1 MTWNPTV
8 PGSGVDDG
16 GHLLRVDRADGVAT
30 VTIDRPGKANA
41 LNLAVFRE
49 LNALVSAVVSDDTVR
64 AVVVTGAGNRAFSAG
79 ADVTELDGIDALT
92 ARAQMR
98 RGQLV
103 FDRLERLPVVVIA
116 AVNGFALGGGLEL
129 AMAADVR
136 IAVPGAKLGQPE
148 ITLGN
153 LPGWGGTQRLPRLVG
168 RGRAAEMILTADLIT
183 AQRAQELG
191 LVNQLSDDVVA
202 AATEL
207 AGRIAAR
214 NPVAVRGAKR
224 AIQTGLDD
232 GVVAGL
238 VVEADEV
245 ARCCETG
252 VQRAAVHAF
261 LHRKK

>member
-1 MTWNPTV
+1 MTTEEPV
-8 PGSGVDDG
+8 
-16 GHLLRVDRADGVAT
+16 LLVSRHDAIVIAT
-30 VTIDRPGKANA
+30 LNRPAKGNA
-41 LNLAVFRE
+41 LNRALIDALDELAVEIETTWPDADGPR
-49 LNALVSAVVSDDTVR
+49 ALI
-64 AVVVTGAGNRAFSAG
+64 VTGAGAKAFSAG
-79 ADVTELDGIDALT
+79 ADVTELDGIDAPA

-98 RGQLV
+98 RGQLL
-103 FDRLERLPVVVIA
+103 FDRIERLPVVVIA
-116 AVNGFALGGGLEL
+116 AVSGFALGGGLEL
-129 AMAADVR
+129 AMATDVR
-136 IAVPGAKLGQPE
+136 IAVPSAKFGQPE

-183 AQRAQELG
+183 AARAHEWG
-191 LVNQLSDDVVA
+191 LVNQIADDAVA

-232 GVVAGL
+232 GVAAGL

-245 ARCCETG
+245 ARCCETD

>member
-1 MTWNPTV
+1 VTSEEPV
-8 PGSGVDDG
+8 
-16 GHLLRVDRADGVAT
+16 LLVSRRGATIVAT
-30 VTIDRPGKANA
+30 LNRPAKGNA
-41 LNLAVFRE
+41 LNTALIDALDELAQQIEKTWPDADGPRV
-49 LNALVSAVVSDDTVR
+49 L
-64 AVVVTGAGNRAFSAG
+64 VVTGIGAKAFSAG
-79 ADVTELDGIDALT
+79 ADVTELDGIDAPA

-98 RGQLV
+98 HGQLV
-103 FDRLERLPVVVIA
+103 FDRLEQLPVAVIA

-168 RGRAAEMILTADLIT
+168 RGRAAELIFTGELIT
-183 AQRAQELG
+183 AQRGYELG
-191 LVNQLSDDVVA
+191 LVNQLADNALA
-202 AATEL
+202 AATDL
-207 AGRIAAR
+207 AERIAAR

-224 AIQTGLDD
+224 AIRAGLED
-232 GVVAGL
+232 GVAAGL

-245 ARCCETG
+245 ARCCETEA
-252 VQRAAVHAF
+252 QRAAVQAF